1 MNDTVLSVVSAHKT
15 FNALG
20 KKTHAL
26 NNVSIEVKQGER
38 VALLGAS
45 GSGKS
50 TLIRAICGLE
60 TLDEASGSLMVNGF
74 QMQSQGK
81 VSPDV
86 RKIRSSIGVIFQ
98 QFNLVNQLDVM
109 SNVLIGLGARKNFVD
124 LLLKRFT
131 NEEKAIALDAL
142 DKVGMAD
149 FAYQRAST
157 LSGGQQQ
164 RVAVARAIV
173 KGSKILLADE
183 PVASLD
189 PESARRVMDLIA
201 SLSEQYGLTL
211 ITSLH
216 QIPVARK
223 YCHRTIA
230 LNKGQLVYDGKTE
243 GLDTE
248 ALARLYGSSIDEIQM
263 DDELH
268 PGNTHQED
276 RPQLV
281 LVQ

>member
-1 MNDTVLSVVSAHKT
+1 MSHKVISVINAQKT
-15 FNALG
+15 FNVMG

-26 NNVSIEVKQGER
+26 KRVSIEVKAGER

-60 TLDEASGSLMVNGF
+60 TLDSISDSLMVNGLE
-74 QMQSQGK
+74 MQAKGK
-81 VSPDV
+81 ICGDV

-98 QFNLVNQLDVM
+98 QFNLVNQLDVI
-109 SNVLIGLGARKNFVD
+109 SNVLIGLGSRKNLFD
-124 LLLKRFT
+124 LMINRFT
-131 NEEKAIALDAL
+131 VEEKAIALDAL

-173 KGSKILLADE
+173 KGSTILLADE

-189 PESARRVMDLIA
+189 PESAKKVMDLIA
-201 SLSEQYGLTL
+201 SLSDQYGLTL

-223 YCHRTIA
+223 YCDRTIA
-230 LNKGQLVYDGKTE
+230 LNKGQLVFDGKTDN
-243 GLDTE
+243 LDVET
-248 ALARLYGSSIDEIQM
+248 LAHLYGSNIGDIEMS
-263 DDELH
+263 DELH
-268 PGNTHQED
+268 AVVNEED
-276 RPQLV
+276 RPKLV

>member
-1 MNDTVLSVVSAHKT
+1 MSHKVISVINAQKT
-15 FNALG
+15 FNVLG

-26 NNVSIEVKQGER
+26 KHVSIEVKAGER

-60 TLDEASGSLMVNGF
+60 TLDSTSESLMVNGLE
-74 QMQSQGK
+74 MQAKGK
-81 VSPDV
+81 ISRDV

-98 QFNLVNQLDVM
+98 QFNLVNQLDVI
-109 SNVLIGLGARKNFVD
+109 SNVLIGLGSRKNFFD
-124 LLLKRFT
+124 LLINRFT
-131 NEEKAIALDAL
+131 VEEKATALDAL

-173 KGSKILLADE
+173 KGSTILLADE

-189 PESARRVMDLIA
+189 PESAKKVMDLIA
-201 SLSEQYGLTL
+201 SLSDQYGLTL

-223 YCHRTIA
+223 YCDRTIA
-230 LNKGQLVYDGKTE
+230 LNKGQLVFDGKTNN
-243 GLDTE
+243 LDVE
-248 ALARLYGSSIDEIQM
+248 ALARLYGSSIGDIEM
-263 DDELH
+263 EDELH
-268 PGNTHQED
+268 ATVNEED
-276 RPQLV
+276 RPKLV

>member
-1 MNDTVLSVVSAHKT
+1 MSHKVISVINAQKT
-15 FNALG
+15 FNVMG

-26 NNVSIEVKQGER
+26 KRVSIEVKAGER

-60 TLDEASGSLMVNGF
+60 TLDSISDSLMVNGLE
-74 QMQSQGK
+74 MQAKGK
-81 VSPDV
+81 ICGDV

-98 QFNLVNQLDVM
+98 QFNLVNQLDVI
-109 SNVLIGLGARKNFVD
+109 SNVLIGLGSRKNFFD
-124 LLLKRFT
+124 LMINRFT
-131 NEEKAIALDAL
+131 VEEKAIALDAL

-173 KGSKILLADE
+173 KGSTILLADE

-189 PESARRVMDLIA
+189 PESAKKVMDLIA
-201 SLSEQYGLTL
+201 SLSDQYGLTL

-223 YCHRTIA
+223 YCDRTIA
-230 LNKGQLVYDGKTE
+230 LNKGQLVFDGKTDN
-243 GLDTE
+243 LDVET
-248 ALARLYGSSIDEIQM
+248 LAHLYGSNIGDIEMS
-263 DDELH
+263 DELH
-268 PGNTHQED
+268 AVVNEED
-276 RPQLV
+276 RPKLV